1 MEYYGYLLL
10 KFVIGFTIVIAHMNL
25 SGKTQLSQMT
35 PVDFIGNFVL
45 GGIIGGVI
53 YSDTIPL
60 LQYISVLIIGVCLIS
75 LLNAITKHINFIRS
89 LAMGDPIPIIKN
101 GEFIMENI
109 RRKRNKID
117 IINVSSRLHAK
128 GINSFQDIAFA
139 QIEPSGDITVICK
152 GNIMPSIIL
161 MKDGK
166 SIPSSLHEISKDEEW
181 VLNKLKAAHINPS
194 DIFIIEYY
202 EDKMH
207 VIFNDG
213 IVKALS

>member
-10 KFVIGFTIVIAHMNL
+10 KFFIGFTIVITHMNL

-53 YSDTIPL
+53 YSDTIPM
-60 LQYISVLIIGVCLIS
+60 LQYIAVLIIGVCLIG
-75 LLNAITKHINFIRS
+75 LLNAITKHISFIRS

-128 GINSFQDIAFA
+128 GINSFQEIAYA

-152 GNIMPSIIL
+152 GNIMPSLIL
-161 MKDGK
+161 MKDGNP
-166 SIPSSLHEISKDEEW
+166 IPSALHEIAKDNDW
-181 VLNKLKAAHINPS
+181 IFKRLKSAHIDP
-194 DIFIIEYY
+194 DDVFIIEYF
-202 EDKMH
+202 EEKMH

-213 IVKALS
+213 KVKTVK